1 MCRENSDQIELGLRY
16 FKLSSYYSPFHIHHS
31 PLCSLGFFSLGLV
44 EINTYAVIL
53 LEADFKFQFFCPD
66 HLDKL
71 ATMALVELVYFLALM
86 LLANAF
92 LLDSQF
98 FCHYDEWLKSG
109 ENTFNTPTLEWI
121 LAVLH
126 HLRNISI
133 VH

>member
-1 MCRENSDQIELGLRY
+1 M
-16 FKLSSYYSPFHIHHS
+16 
-31 PLCSLGFFSLGLV
+31 
-44 EINTYAVIL
+44 IL
-53 LEADFKFQFFCPD
+53 LEADFKFQFFYPD

-71 ATMALVELVYFLALM
+71 APMALDELVYFLALM

-109 ENTFNTPTLEWI
+109 ENTLNTPTLEWI
-121 LAVLH
+121 FAVLH

-133 VH
+133 AWELPIDCHAVGVNT

>member
-1 MCRENSDQIELGLRY
+1 MASDISSNRVINV
-16 FKLSSYYSPFHIHHS
+16 LSTSTTVHVAHWD
-31 PLCSLGFFSLGLV
+31 FFSLGLV

-53 LEADFKFQFFCPD
+53 LEADFKFQFICPD
-66 HLDKL
+66 NLDKL
-71 ATMALVELVYFLALM
+71 APIALFELVYFLALM

-109 ENTFNTPTLEWI
+109 ENTLNTPTLEWI
-121 LAVLH
+121 FAVLH

-133 VH
+133 A